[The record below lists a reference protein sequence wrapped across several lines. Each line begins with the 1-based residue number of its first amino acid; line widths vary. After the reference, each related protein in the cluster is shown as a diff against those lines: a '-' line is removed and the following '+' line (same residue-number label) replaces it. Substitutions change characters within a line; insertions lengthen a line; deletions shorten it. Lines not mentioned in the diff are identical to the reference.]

1 MPKDFFRC
9 PTCGKSEPKENRTQV
24 PRLPRASPAPPPR
37 LAARPPPAR
46 AAARPPAE
54 ATHPPP
60 APPRQVPFRSVLMHV
75 SDLDCGGNGRPV
87 YGPQTNPASPLPAS
101 SSRDLSG
108 TSRASHSTQVRV

>member
-24 PRLPRASPAPPPR
+24 PRLPRASPAPCRPP
-37 LAARPPPAR
+37 AARA
-46 AAARPPAE
+46 PAE

-60 APPRQVPFRSVLMHV
+60 APPHQVPFRSVLMHV

-101 SSRDLSG
+101 SSRELSG
-108 TSRASHSTQVRV
+108 TTRASHSTQVRV